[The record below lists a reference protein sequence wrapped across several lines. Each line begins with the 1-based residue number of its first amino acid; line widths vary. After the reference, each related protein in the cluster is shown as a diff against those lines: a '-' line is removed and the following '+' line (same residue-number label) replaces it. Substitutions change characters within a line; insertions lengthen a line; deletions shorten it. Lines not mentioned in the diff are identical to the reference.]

1 MVECLL
7 FTMAKTIKRNFVYN
21 LLLQISA
28 VLFPII
34 TAPYI
39 ARMLDPDGVGI
50 VNFVNTYASYFAL
63 FAVLG
68 IPTYGI
74 REIAK
79 RQGNLKEMERF
90 LSQMISIELVSTF
103 VISLLFIGSVLWID
117 QLKENAL
124 LFLLAGISLYMTP
137 FKIEWFFKGQ
147 EKFGY
152 ITFRSLVIRTVSIL
166 LLFVFVRTKHDLVNY
181 VLLSLF
187 STIANEFWN
196 YLKVLKLGIR
206 PYITFKGCKTH
217 LKAVLVLLG
226 SSVAISIY
234 VMLDT
239 LMLGFL
245 ADYSEVGY
253 YNSAIHLVKAV
264 LPLAT
269 ALSAVALP
277 RVASFMQS
285 NDMESVNALM
295 QKSLNI
301 VSFLVFPMTMGIILV
316 APTFVPL
323 FFGSQ
328 FEGAILPMQ
337 VGAVLLIAIGLN
349 NLNGI
354 QILTGMGKDKQF
366 LMSVTSGA
374 VSNFIL
380 NLILIPRYGAVGA
393 AISSVYAEVQIFL
406 VNEYFVRR
414 DTVIRVNHYADAAKS
429 LIGAC
434 LFVPLCYAIGRLLEG
449 WTFVIVAVLA
459 CSIAYMISQY
469 VLRNSIYGLVSNLI
483 LPKIKARF
491 S

>member
-39 ARMLDPDGVGI
+39 ARVLDPDGVGI

-337 VGAVLLIAIGLN
+337 VGAVL
-349 NLNGI
+349 
-354 QILTGMGKDKQF
+354 
-366 LMSVTSGA
+366 
-374 VSNFIL
+374 
-380 NLILIPRYGAVGA
+380 
-393 AISSVYAEVQIFL
+393 
-406 VNEYFVRR
+406 
-414 DTVIRVNHYADAAKS
+414 
-429 LIGAC
+429 
-434 LFVPLCYAIGRLLEG
+434 
-449 WTFVIVAVLA
+449 
-459 CSIAYMISQY
+459 
-469 VLRNSIYGLVSNLI
+469 
-483 LPKIKARF
+483 
-491 S
+491 

>member
-39 ARMLDPDGVGI
+39 ARVLDPDGVGI

-269 ALSAVALP
+269 AYQRLLCQGSQVLCNP
-277 RVASFMQS
+277 MTWK
-285 NDMESVNALM
+285 ALM
-295 QKSLNI
+295 LSCKN
-301 VSFLVFPMTMGIILV
+301 P
-316 APTFVPL
+316 
-323 FFGSQ
+323 
-328 FEGAILPMQ
+328 
-337 VGAVLLIAIGLN
+337 
-349 NLNGI
+349 
-354 QILTGMGKDKQF
+354 
-366 LMSVTSGA
+366 
-374 VSNFIL
+374 
-380 NLILIPRYGAVGA
+380 
-393 AISSVYAEVQIFL
+393 
-406 VNEYFVRR
+406 
-414 DTVIRVNHYADAAKS
+414 
-429 LIGAC
+429 
-434 LFVPLCYAIGRLLEG
+434 
-449 WTFVIVAVLA
+449 
-459 CSIAYMISQY
+459 
-469 VLRNSIYGLVSNLI
+469 
-483 LPKIKARF
+483 
-491 S
+491 